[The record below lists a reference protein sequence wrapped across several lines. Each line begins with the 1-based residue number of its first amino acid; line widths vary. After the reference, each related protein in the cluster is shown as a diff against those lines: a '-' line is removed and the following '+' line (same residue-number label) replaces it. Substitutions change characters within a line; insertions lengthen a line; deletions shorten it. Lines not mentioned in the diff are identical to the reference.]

1 MDAIAL
7 YGENTDGAYEMPA
20 RLSFT
25 AAESDEYASTIGDIE
40 TRADEQIVRLVI
52 GELNFEDDWD
62 NFVQELK
69 DMGLERCVELKQAA
83 LDRYYER

>member
-1 MDAIAL
+1 M
-7 YGENTDGAYEMPA
+7 
-20 RLSFT
+20 
-25 AAESDEYASTIGDIE
+25 
-40 TRADEQIVRLVI
+40 I

-62 NFVQELK
+62 DFVQELK